1 MSTGALTSEMATNRF
16 TVDGLVVGGGIAGLQ
31 AALELADQGY
41 KVLIAEKEPSIGG
54 KMIGLSK
61 VFPTLDC
68 SSCICT
74 PRMAAAAHHENITI
88 ITNAEVTGTRRTGPS
103 FEVSIVKKP
112 RYVREPDCIGC
123 RLCEYAC
130 PIHVEHAFEGNL
142 GARKAIYVPFATAIP
157 QVALVDID
165 HCIFCGLCERACPT
179 MAIDLLQEPEEVT
192 VEAGAIILATG
203 YKMME
208 AQPLKQYGAGRLR
221 NVLTGLQVER
231 LLAPHGPYGRV
242 LRPSDGKTPSSIGY
256 VQCAGSRDRSV
267 GVPYCSRV
275 CCMYAI
281 KQAMLLAG
289 SLPLVDI
296 TIYYMD
302 IRAFGKGFEQFFQ
315 NARAMGIEF
324 VKAKVARIREDE
336 EQNPIVRIEVMEGD
350 GRVEERKHDMVVL
363 SLGLLP
369 AWNPAGVIPVDTA
382 EDGFIR
388 CVDPLLTPSRT
399 TAEGIFVAGTA
410 AGPKD
415 IPDSIIEAG
424 AAAMEAVV
432 YLRRNGG
439 GVAATGER
447 DRTIEQPIAAA
458 QAGS

>member
-1 MSTGALTSEMATNRF
+1 MATNRLR
-16 TVDGLVVGGGIAGLQ
+16 VDGLVVGGGIAGLQ

-41 KVLIAEKEPSIGG
+41 KVLIVEKEPSIGG

-88 ITNAEVTGTRRTGPS
+88 ITYADVTGTKRTGPR

-130 PIHVEHAFEGNL
+130 PIHVEHGFEEDL
-142 GARKAIYVPFATAIP
+142 GARKAVYVPFANAIP

-165 HCIFCGLCERACPT
+165 HCIFCGLCEKACPT
-179 MAIDLLQEPEEVT
+179 HAIDLLQEPEEVIA
-192 VEAGAIILATG
+192 EAGAIILATG

-208 AQPLKQYGAGRLR
+208 VQPLKQYGAGRLR
-221 NVLTGLQVER
+221 NVLTALQVER

-242 LRPSDGKTPSSIGY
+242 LRPSDGKVPSSIGY

-289 SLPLVDI
+289 SLPMVDI

-336 EQNPIVRIEVMEGD
+336 EQNPVVRIEVMEGD

-369 AWNPAGVIPVDTA
+369 AWNPLGVFPVGTA

-388 CVDPLLTPSRT
+388 CVDPLLAPSRT
-399 TAEGIFVAGTA
+399 TAEGIFVAGA
-410 AGPKD
+410 AGGPKD
-415 IPDSIIEAG
+415 IPDSIVEAG
-424 AAAMEAVV
+424 AAAMEAAV
-432 YLRRNGG
+432 YLRHTGG
-439 GVAATGER
+439 GVAASGEQA
-447 DRTIEQPIAAA
+447 RTSEQPIAAI
-458 QAGS
+458 QAGG

>member
-1 MSTGALTSEMATNRF
+1 MATNRLR
-16 TVDGLVVGGGIAGLQ
+16 VDGLVVGGGIAGLQ

-41 KVLIAEKEPSIGG
+41 KVLIVEKEPSIGG

-88 ITNAEVTGTRRTGPS
+88 ITYADVTGSRRTGS
-103 FEVSIVKKP
+103 RFEVDVVKKP

-130 PIHVEHAFEGNL
+130 PIHVEHGFEGDL

-165 HCIFCGLCERACPT
+165 HCIFCGLCEKACPT
-179 MAIDLLQEPEEVT
+179 LAIDLLQEPEEVT

-208 AQPLKQYGAGRLR
+208 VQPLKQYGAGRMR
-221 NVLTGLQVER
+221 NVLTALQVER

-242 LRPSDGKTPSSIGY
+242 LRPSDGKVPSSIGY
-256 VQCAGSRDRSV
+256 VQCAGSRDRSL
-267 GVPYCSRV
+267 GVAYCSRV

-336 EQNPIVRIEVMEGD
+336 EQNPIVRIEVMEED
-350 GRVEERKHDMVVL
+350 GRVEERKHDIVVL

-369 AWNPAGVIPVDTA
+369 AWNPAGVIPLETA

-388 CVDPLLTPSRT
+388 SVDPLLVPSRT
-399 TAEGIFVAGTA
+399 TAEGIFVAGAA

-424 AAAMEAVV
+424 AAAMEAAI
-432 YLRRNGG
+432 YLRRNRRAMVAGG
-439 GVAATGER
+439 EQVRA
-447 DRTIEQPIAAA
+447 IKQPIAVN
-458 QAGS
+458 QGRS

>member
-1 MSTGALTSEMATNRF
+1 MATNQF

-41 KVLIAEKEPSIGG
+41 KVLIVEKEPSIGG

-88 ITNAEVTGTRRTGPS
+88 ITYADVTGSRRTGS
-103 FEVSIVKKP
+103 RFEVDIVKKP

-130 PIHVEHAFEGNL
+130 PIHVEHGFEGNL

-165 HCIFCGLCERACPT
+165 HCIFCGLCEKACPT
-179 MAIDLLQEPEEVT
+179 LAIDLLQEPEEVT

-208 AQPLKQYGAGRLR
+208 VQPLKQYGAGRLR
-221 NVLTGLQVER
+221 NVLTGLQMER

-242 LRPSDGKTPSSIGY
+242 LRPSDGKAPCSIGY
-256 VQCAGSRDRSV
+256 VQCAGSRDRSL

-369 AWNPAGVIPVDTA
+369 AWNPAGVFPVDTA
-382 EDGFIR
+382 EDAFIR

-399 TAEGIFVAGTA
+399 TAEGIFVAGAA

-424 AAAMEAVV
+424 AAAMEAAV
-432 YLRRNGG
+432 YLRRNGRG
-439 GVAATGER
+439 AVAAGER
-447 DRTIEQPIAAA
+447 GRTIEQAVATG
-458 QAGS
+458 QARS

>member
-1 MSTGALTSEMATNRF
+1 MSTGDLGSEMATNRLR
-16 TVDGLVVGGGIAGLQ
+16 VDSVVVGGGIAGLQ

-41 KVLIAEKEPSIGG
+41 KVLIVEKEPSIGG

-68 SSCICT
+68 ASCICT

-88 ITNAEVTGTRRTGPS
+88 FTCAEVTGARRTGPR

-130 PIHVEHAFEGNL
+130 PIHVEHGFEGDL
-142 GARKAIYVPFATAIP
+142 GARKAVYLPFATAIP

-165 HCIFCGLCERACPT
+165 HCIFCGLCEKACPT
-179 MAIDLLQEPEEVT
+179 HAIDLLQEPEEVS

-203 YKMME
+203 YKMMPAE
-208 AQPLKQYGAGRLR
+208 RFKWYGGGELR
-221 NVLTGLQVER
+221 NVVTSLQVER
-231 LLAPHGPYGRV
+231 LLAPNGPYGRV
-242 LRPSDGKTPSSIGY
+242 LRPSDGKTPSSIAY
-256 VQCAGSRDRSV
+256 VQCAGSRDRSL

-324 VKAKVARIREDE
+324 VKAKVARIKEDA

-363 SLGLLP
+363 SLALLP
-369 AWNPAGVIPVDTA
+369 AWKPAGVIPVETA

-388 CVDPLLTPSRT
+388 SVDPLLTPSRT
-399 TAEGIFVAGTA
+399 TAEGIFVAGAA

-424 AAAMEAVV
+424 AAAMEAAV
-432 YLRRNGG
+432 YLRQNGV
-439 GVAATGER
+439 GVAASGEQ
-447 DRTIEQPIAAA
+447 DRNIAQPIAAT

>member
-1 MSTGALTSEMATNRF
+1 MNGTPEQRIR
-16 TVDGLVVGGGIAGLQ
+16 VDGLVIGGGIAGLQ
-31 AALELADQGY
+31 AAIELAEQGY
-41 KVLIAEKEPSIGG
+41 RVLIVEKEASIGG

-74 PRMAAAAHHENITI
+74 PRMAAAAHHDNITI
-88 ITNAEVTGTRRTGPS
+88 YTYS
-103 FEVSIVKKP
+103 EVSGIRRNGSHFDVGVVKKP

-130 PIHVEHAFEGNL
+130 PIHVEHEFEGSL
-142 GARKAIYVPFATAIP
+142 GARKAIYLPFANAIP
-157 QVALVDID
+157 QVALIDLD
-165 HCIFCGLCERACPT
+165 HCIFCGLCEKACPT
-179 MAIDLLQEPEEVT
+179 AAIDFLQEPEQVA

-203 YKMME
+203 YKMMPIE
-208 AQPLKQYGAGRLR
+208 RLKSYGGGQLR
-221 NVLTGLQVER
+221 NVVTALQVER

-242 LRPSDGKTPSSIGY
+242 LRPSDGKAPSSIGY
-256 VQCAGSRDRSV
+256 VQCAGSRDQSL

-289 SLPLVDI
+289 SLPMVDI

-324 VKAKVARIREDE
+324 VKAKVGRIKEDE
-336 EQNPIVRIEVMEGD
+336 DGNPIVRIEVMEED

-369 AWNPAGVIPVDTA
+369 AWDPKSVATVETA
-382 EDGFIR
+382 DDGFIR
-388 CVDPLLTPSRT
+388 CVDPLFAPSLT
-399 TAEGIFVAGTA
+399 TAEGIFVAGAA

-415 IPDSIIEAG
+415 IPDSIMEAG
-424 AAAMEAVV
+424 TAAMEAAIF
-432 YLRRNGG
+432 LQRNRGRLTAG
-439 GVAATGER
+439 EEPSPTVERVPATTQSPR
-447 DRTIEQPIAAA
+447 
-458 QAGS
+458 